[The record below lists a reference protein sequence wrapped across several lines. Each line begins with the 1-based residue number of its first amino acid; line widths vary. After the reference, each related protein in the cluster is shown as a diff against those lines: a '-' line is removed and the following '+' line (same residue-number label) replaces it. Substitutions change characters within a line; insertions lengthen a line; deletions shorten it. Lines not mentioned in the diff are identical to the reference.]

1 MRCSEYKTNPL
12 NAETLRMPWSFRF
25 SGNFNNFLPKFSS
38 LSAHFLQIFHTFFRA
53 LLTKIHCIPLKK
65 FSDFQRNCWIRFNK
79 LQLVYC
85 SYFLRHK
92 YFNLVPSYMKNSHF
106 CKTCAEKRWKALKLC
121 KKCAEFLAVHF
132 FHSFSGFQ
140 HFSMHF

>member
-1 MRCSEYKTNPL
+1 MLKLWECPEALDFQGTSTTFIQN
-12 NAETLRMPWSFRF
+12 
-25 SGNFNNFLPKFSS
+25 
-38 LSAHFLQIFHTFFRA
+38 SAHFQHISYKFFTLFLRA
-53 LLTKIHCIPLKK
+53 LLTKFHCIPLKK
-65 FSDFQRNCWIRFNK
+65 FSNFQRNCLIRFNK

-85 SYFLRHK
+85 RYFLRHK
-92 YFNLVPSYMKNSHF
+92 HFNLVPSYMTISHF

-121 KKCAEFLAVHF
+121 KKCAEFSAVHF